1 VFLGNFAQHHPQFS
15 VLHALAAEIARLTGA
30 RLGFLGEAANSVG
43 GYLAGAVP
51 FGPVAGL
58 NARDMLAQ
66 PRKGY
71 LLFNA
76 EVELDCH
83 DGRRARL
90 AMDAADFVVALS
102 PFAHRAMEY
111 ADVVLP
117 IAPFTETAGSFV
129 NTEGRLQ
136 SFNGVVKPLGET
148 RPGWKV
154 LRVLGNLL
162 GIAGFE
168 FASAEEVRTEALKAG
183 EIAARLSNAAP
194 SRKLPATAE
203 AAGVQRI
210 GEVAIYHTDSIVR
223 RAPSLQQ
230 TRDAQPPRAWMARSL
245 MDQLKLRDGDSV
257 RVVQGEGEALLQA
270 ARDDRLPAECV
281 RIAAGHPATAMLG
294 GLFGSITLEGVSVQE
309 RATA

>member
-1 VFLGNFAQHHPQFS
+1 V
-15 VLHALAAEIARLTGA
+15 
-30 RLGFLGEAANSVG
+30 
-43 GYLAGAVP
+43 
-51 FGPVAGL
+51 
-58 NARDMLAQ
+58 
-66 PRKGY
+66 
-71 LLFNA
+71 FNA

-136 SFNGVVKPLGET
+136 SFNGAVRPLGET

-168 FASAEEVRTEALKAG
+168 FASAEEVRTEALTAG

-194 SRKLPATAE
+194 AAKLPAVAE
-203 AAGVQRI
+203 AAGIQRI
-210 GEVAIYHTDSIVR
+210 GEVPIYHADSIVR

-230 TRDAQPPRAWMARSL
+230 TRDAQPPRAWVAGSL
-245 MDQLKLRDGDSV
+245 MEALKLRDGDSV
-257 RVVQGEGEALLQA
+257 RVVQGDGEALLQV
-270 ARDDRLPAECV
+270 ARDDRLPAACV

-294 GLFGSITLEGVSVQE
+294 GLSGSITLERVSVQE
-309 RATA
+309 RAIA